1 MPENFVMQ
9 HDSDMLIITGVQD
22 LLWQKQVQW
31 ISHHLWTFSS
41 PCQSWSSAAKQDGLM
56 SIHGQCLVHTICQAK
71 GFQPAF
77 LGIEQVAGF
86 QQHPQF
92 KFLLNLIRWA
102 GYEMVFERVC
112 DMSDISPV
120 KRHRWPALFVHKDAR
135 NIRQEPQP
143 WPKAPV
149 APRDFDALHL
159 HDDSARHAFEPS
171 FQIAS
176 TYFSEDFMP
185 KWRNH
190 WTKPRLILLRF
201 GCQSWMLYFRLS
213 WNSMAIHATSR
224 KVFWGRTDYLVSSSN
239 MMNRSVF
246 LHRMRSWNCT
256 CNMTQPPC
264 WSQPPLLGGL

>member
-1 MPENFVMQ
+1 MQ
-9 HDSDMLIITGVQD
+9 HDSDMLIITDVQD

-41 PCQSWSSAAKQDGLM
+41 PCQSWSSAANQDGLM
-56 SIHGQCLVHTICQAK
+56 SIHGQCLVHSICQAK

-86 QQHPQF
+86 QLHPQF

-135 NIRQEPQP
+135 IRQVSQP

-176 TYFSEDFMP
+176 KYFSEDFMP

-190 WTKPRLILLRF
+190 WTKADIIAFRVPKLDAVLPTFMKQYGNSHNLKESLLRTKGLF
-201 GCQSWMLYFRLS
+201 G
-213 WNSMAIHATSR
+213 
-224 KVFWGRTDYLVSSSN
+224 VFLKHDESFL
-239 MMNRSVF
+239 F
-246 LHRMRSWNCT
+246 LHRMRS
-256 CNMTQPPC
+256 
-264 WSQPPLLGGL
+264 